1 MKLSRI
7 ATVAAAVSLA
17 PAVFLATPA
26 LADDGNTVQ
35 PPAQTATG
43 QQAGGPAAQTEQ
55 EAKAVLTFPDLPKKL
70 VAGAK
75 DWTEFSFIIDNT
87 KGKAVEE
94 FSLSFV
100 LNDVFDNKDHSKAD
114 KSELEYQGADTKW
127 RSVYKPSAY
136 GSVFGEVKDGKLEK
150 GEKRTIKLRIRLDAA
165 FPAHPEA
172 NVMVEA
178 SGVTNTKLPHI
189 AVEAQPASPSP
200 DPSTHGGEKSNK
212 PTESSSPI
220 KPSPSDSPAPSASPS
235 ASASASASPSP
246 APATGGDNTASGSGD
261 TTQLAATGAGN
272 ETPWLIGGSA
282 AALVAGTGMVVAAR
296 RRSASRG

>member
-26 LADDGNTVQ
+26 LADDGNTVP

-43 QQAGGPAAQTEQ
+43 QQAGDPATQTEQ
-55 EAKAVLTFPDLPKKL
+55 ESKAVLTYPDLPKKL

-75 DWTEFSFIIDNT
+75 DWTEFSFDIDNT
-87 KGKAVEE
+87 KGKAVED
-94 FSLSFV
+94 FSLTFV
-100 LNDVFDNKDHSKAD
+100 LNAVFDNKDHPKTD
-114 KSELEYQGADTKW
+114 KSEIEYQGADTNW
-127 RSVYKPSAY
+127 HSVYKPSAY

-150 GEKRTIKLRIRLDAA
+150 GEKRTVKLRIRLDAD

-172 NVMVEA
+172 DVVVEA

-189 AVEAQPASPSP
+189 TVETRPTSPSP
-200 DPSTHGGEKSNK
+200 EPATHGGGKSNE
-212 PTESSSPI
+212 PSTSPSQA
-220 KPSPSDSPAPSASPS
+220 KPSPSASPAPSAS
-235 ASASASASPSP
+235 AGAGASASPSP
-246 APATGGDNTASGSGD
+246 APATGSDNTVSGSSD
-261 TTQLAATGAGN
+261 PTQLAATGAGS

-282 AALVAGTGMVVAAR
+282 AALVAGTGMVVVAR